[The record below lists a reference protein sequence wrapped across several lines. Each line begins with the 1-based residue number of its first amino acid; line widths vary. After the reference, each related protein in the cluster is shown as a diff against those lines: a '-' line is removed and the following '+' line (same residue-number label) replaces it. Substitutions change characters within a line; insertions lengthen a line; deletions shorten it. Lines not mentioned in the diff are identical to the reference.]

1 MPATIRDVAKLA
13 GTSVGAVSAVLSGT
27 RRHNI
32 RVGAETRKRIHAAA
46 VQLEYSPNPIAQT
59 LVTRK
64 TGVLG
69 LVFPYTEAF
78 IDRNPFCTQVMA
90 GIFEEV
96 VRERYNLMLHTAT
109 GANSKEDAE
118 VMMLDPRVDGLIL
131 VLPPSDNSIIRRCQQ
146 RGFPCVAVLASGAPD
161 SVCTI
166 NADEFAGG
174 KLATEHLIGLGHR
187 RIAHIAGAST
197 VVTTAPRREGYLAA
211 LDGAGIAGD
220 PELIVGHGFDY
231 KNGQAGMER
240 LLDLPARRRPTAVF
254 AANDLSA
261 EGAMRVLLQRGMS
274 VPDDISVVGYDD
286 TWFAEM
292 TKPRLTSIHM
302 PIYEMGVLAAQ
313 MLIAMAEGREI
324 AERHPILPVS
334 LTVRESTCAVSS
346 DRLLNINEEKTLC
359 PVSTN

>member
-13 GTSVGAVSAVLSGT
+13 GTSVGAVSAVLSGKP
-27 RRHNI
+27 RHNI

-46 VQLEYSPNPIAQT
+46 TQLEYSPNPIAQT

-118 VMMLDPRVDGLIL
+118 GMMLDPRVDGLIL
-131 VLPPSDNSIIRRCQQ
+131 VLPPSDNGIIMRCQQ
-146 RGFPCVAVLASGAPD
+146 RGFPCVAVVASGAPN

-174 KLATEHLIGLGHR
+174 KLATEHLIGLGHE
-187 RIAHIAGAST
+187 RIAHLDGNPMIA
-197 VVTTAPRREGYLAA
+197 TTAPRRAGYLAA
-211 LDGAGIAGD
+211 LGEAGLPCDPDWIA
-220 PELIVGHGFDY
+220 GHGFDHRD
-231 KNGQAGMER
+231 GRAGMEA
-240 LLDLPARRRPTAVF
+240 LLALPAHRRPTAVF
-254 AANDLSA
+254 AANDLA
-261 EGAMRVLLQRGMS
+261 ADGALLLLHERGLRV
-274 VPDDISVVGYDD
+274 PEDIAVVGYDD
-286 TWFAEM
+286 TWFAQM
-292 TKPRLTSIHM
+292 TKPHLTSVHM

-324 AERHPILPVS
+324 VNRHPVLPVS
-334 LTVRESTCAVSS
+334 LTVRESTCPVSS
-346 DRLLNINEEKTLC
+346 YRSSTIKGETILC
-359 PVSTN
+359 PATN